1 MKRIFICLTIVFS
14 SCSKPLL
21 VSHLHADEYWE
32 VKKDRKQFRKI
43 GSYGANK
50 HGILSPVICWNGL
63 CISNR
68 ERTKSLGP
76 KFNGYKFG
84 GLPLKFYAPED
95 TTNQFEEVVVR
106 FEEEV
111 ALVEE
116 IEFFENEENSITEI
130 NSLGPFSTDII
141 YRFTDLKFGL
151 NLSSIPEESKEE
163 LASVITFLTNN
174 PSLRINI
181 SGHTDDSGNKD
192 QNLILSE
199 ERAKSIKNY
208 IVSKGIAA
216 GRIDNHGWGSQIP
229 IAPNNT
235 EAGRKKNRRVEFNF
249 YK

>member
-1 MKRIFICLTIVFS
+1 
-14 SCSKPLL
+14 
-21 VSHLHADEYWE
+21 
-32 VKKDRKQFRKI
+32 
-43 GSYGANK
+43 
-50 HGILSPVICWNGL
+50 
-63 CISNR
+63 
-68 ERTKSLGP
+68 
-76 KFNGYKFG
+76 
-84 GLPLKFYAPED
+84 
-95 TTNQFEEVVVR
+95 VVR

-111 ALVEE
+111 VRFEEEIVLVEEEVALVEKVE
-116 IEFFENEENSITEI
+116 IFENEENPITEI
-130 NSLGPFSTDII
+130 DSLGPFSTDII

-163 LASVITFLTNN
+163 LASVITFLINN

-181 SGHTDDSGNKD
+181 SGHTDDSGNEG

-208 IVSKGIAA
+208 IVSKGVAS